1 MEDIMKFR
9 VFLSLSLVMLCS
21 ACTTV
26 KPATATEADP
36 ASAYIYQVEKASTGT
51 ATRIIW
57 VNPPKNK
64 DLVKKD

>member
-1 MEDIMKFR
+1 MKFR
-9 VFLSLSLVMLCS
+9 IILLLSIVLLSS
-21 ACTTV
+21 ACATV

-36 ASAYIYQVEKASTGT
+36 ASAYMYRVENANFGT